1 MATVAS
7 TMVLVNAAAAKLD
20 DALAVLEEASNQLD
34 ISSRSEDE
42 QNLFFELGTLLEGF
56 ERLQADMQDVV
67 ETYQDDE

>member
-56 ERLQADMQDVV
+56 EKLQADMQDVV
-67 ETYQDDE
+67 ETYSDE

>member
-1 MATVAS
+1 MANIAS

-56 ERLQADMQDVV
+56 EKLQADANDVV
-67 ETYQDDE
+67 ETYSDD